1 MDKLIN
7 EIFHRHIISKEM
19 SLKEASARLT
29 IAIVYETGQLTKN
42 LGCVQIKRMTYD
54 NKTIQVLACKSKFS
68 SDNNQLYIPI
78 SRKLYQAIKLFQTH
92 FDMLD
97 VKNCKDDTYRSRQNT
112 TRQYFES
119 KHEYL
124 RTHLGHC
131 MGHSNASH
139 TRLYIK
145 K

>member
-1 MDKLIN
+1 MDKLIK
-7 EIFHRHIISKEM
+7 EIFHRHIISTDM

-29 IAIVYETGQLTKN
+29 MAIIFETGHNCQN
-42 LGCVQIKRMTYD
+42 LGSVQIKRMRYD
-54 NKTIQVLACKSKFS
+54 NEIIQVLVCKSKFS
-68 SDNNQLYIPI
+68 STNNQFFIPI

-97 VKNCKDDTYRSRQNT
+97 IKHCKDDTYRSRKNT